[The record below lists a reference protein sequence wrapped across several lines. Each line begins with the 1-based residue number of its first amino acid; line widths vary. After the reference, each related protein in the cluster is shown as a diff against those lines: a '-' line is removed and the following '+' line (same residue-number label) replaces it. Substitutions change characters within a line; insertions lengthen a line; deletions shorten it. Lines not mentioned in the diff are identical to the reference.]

1 MLNRSFRAIWEV
13 WKMSEKRAD
22 WKVLLSA
29 ASIPFL
35 LITLVNILIGNPF
48 SEESFKR
55 FANAILTAYIITG
68 ILLMVNMF
76 AYAGSRERPYAPI
89 MGMIIAIMAGI
100 GIGFLLLY
108 NNDIIMEDNGSFQA
122 QALYNIVHIIA
133 SGFAMILA
141 VLLTIGSL
149 FATITATPTRFPE
162 EE

>member
-1 MLNRSFRAIWEV
+1 
-13 WKMSEKRAD
+13 MSEKRAD
-22 WKVLLSA
+22 WKVLISA

-35 LITLVNILIGNPF
+35 LIILVNILIGNPYF

-89 MGMIIAIMAGI
+89 MGMIIAVMAGVGI
-100 GIGFLLLY
+100 GILLLY
-108 NNDIIMEDNGSFQA
+108 NNDILMENNGSFQA

-133 SGFAMILA
+133 SGFAMVLA

-149 FATITATPTRFPE
+149 FASITATPTRFPE

>member
-1 MLNRSFRAIWEV
+1 M
-13 WKMSEKRAD
+13 KKRAD

-35 LITLVNILIGNPF
+35 LIILVNILIGNPF

-89 MGMIIAIMAGI
+89 MGMIIAIMAV

-122 QALYNIVHIIA
+122 KALYNIVPL
-133 SGFAMILA
+133 SLQGFAMILA

-149 FATITATPTRFPE
+149 FATITATPADFLRE
-162 EE
+162 E

>member
-1 MLNRSFRAIWEV
+1 MKRELIESALVRSIYT
-13 WKMSEKRAD
+13 
-22 WKVLLSA
+22 VLAHYSGKYH
-29 ASIPFL
+29 
-35 LITLVNILIGNPF
+35 IGNPF

-141 VLLTIGSL
+141 VL
-149 FATITATPTRFPE
+149 
-162 EE
+162 

>member
-1 MLNRSFRAIWEV
+1 ML
-13 WKMSEKRAD
+13 
-22 WKVLLSA
+22 
-29 ASIPFL
+29 
-35 LITLVNILIGNPF
+35 F
-48 SEESFKR
+48 SR
-55 FANAILTAYIITG
+55 HIITG

-100 GIGFLLLY
+100 GIGLLLN